1 MGLGFKRAIVVGLA
15 AFAVAVAIFSA
26 QIESWVT
33 KAVLKQVSKF
43 DEYAEME
50 LCIAAVA
57 EQIEN
62 SKPNINLQE
71 LLKGCVKNEILKC
84 ADSDQFIKCSDDLS
98 RKFAQLKKIHGP
110 IHMDEKNAE
119 EYNKFISICAS
130 MENEQLISQCKVTV
144 EAAMLQVG
152 LETN

>member
-33 KAVLKQVSKF
+33 KAVLNQVSKF

-62 SKPNINLQE
+62 RKPNKKLQE
-71 LLKGCVKNEILKC
+71 LLKSCVKSEILKC

-98 RKFAQLKKIHGP
+98 RKFSQLGKIHGP
-110 IHMDEKNAE
+110 IHMDEKNTR
-119 EYNKFISICAS
+119 EYNEHISLCAS
-130 MENEQLISQCKVTV
+130 MENEELISQCITTV
-144 EAAMLQVG
+144 ELG
-152 LETN
+152 TLTFRLETN

>member
-1 MGLGFKRAIVVGLA
+1 MGLGFKRAIVFGLA

-62 SKPNINLQE
+62 SKPNINLQK
-71 LLKGCVKNEILKC
+71 LIIGCAQSEHLKC
-84 ADSDQFIKCSDDLS
+84 TESDQSIKCFDALS
-98 RKFAQLKKIHGP
+98 HKFAQLAKIHGP
-110 IHMDEKNAE
+110 IHMDEKNSI
-119 EYNKFISICAS
+119 EYNELISFCTS
-130 MENEQLISQCKVTV
+130 MENEELISLCINNV
-144 EAAMLQVG
+144 ELAMLQVG